1 MPVPRIP
8 PSPARA
14 RAALTAGALLVASCA
29 APAPAGRSAVPIGL
43 RSLPDGLAALAGGR
57 PFAEIEIES
66 GRPLL
71 VRSLVGPRGTELLRP
86 WRPDGAR
93 APASVQHPEQRSMWI
108 AYGDVEGVD
117 LWSRPDRIQLTE
129 ESVVLEPGGTV
140 RLRARLDWTDED
152 DGLLLTEDRTLRFR
166 ALEGV
171 RIVDVDVV
179 LTAPGR
185 GLRFGDT
192 KNGFF
197 ALRLAE
203 RFERTGARAT
213 GEAWIAS
220 GRETEDTPIW
230 GERSPWCA
238 VRGPSAGAGAA
249 AGDTA
254 ERRTTVAVFDH
265 PANPGHPTRW
275 HVRPYGLLAANPFGR
290 GAFEGAPSPRATL
303 EMDAYERLRL
313 RYRVFV
319 TDEDVDSNALD
330 RAWAEWV
337 GVPAGA

>member
-1 MPVPRIP
+1 
-8 PSPARA
+8 
-14 RAALTAGALLVASCA
+14 
-29 APAPAGRSAVPIGL
+29 
-43 RSLPDGLAALAGGR
+43 
-57 PFAEIEIES
+57 
-66 GRPLL
+66 
-71 VRSLVGPRGTELLRP
+71 
-86 WRPDGAR
+86 
-93 APASVQHPEQRSMWI
+93 MWI
-108 AYGDVEGVD
+108 AYGDGEGFD
-117 LWSRPDRIQLTE
+117 LWARPERIQLTE

-140 RLRARLDWTDED
+140 RLRARLDWTDEE
-152 DGLLLTEDRTLRFR
+152 DGLLVTEDRTLRFR
-166 ALEGV
+166 ALEGI

-192 KNGFF
+192 KDGFF

-220 GRETEDTPIW
+220 GSESEDTPIW

-238 VRGPSAGAGAA
+238 VRAPSAVPETGAEAD
-249 AGDTA
+249 AGPD

-265 PANPGHPTRW
+265 PDNPGHPTRW

-290 GAFEGAPSPRATL
+290 EAFNGAPSPRATL

-319 TDEDVDSNALD
+319 TDESVDSDALD

-337 GVPAGA
+337 GVGADA